1 MSIQQGAATEWRG
14 YWYLPVIAALG
25 YATSVIH
32 VYAIGPFIE
41 PLQAEFGW
49 SRAQISF
56 GLTIS
61 SFISA
66 VFCIPV
72 GMLVDRIG
80 PRRIG
85 LIGVLLMTGAFALLG
100 TTTGTKL
107 NWAVLW
113 AIVAFA
119 TLGVQATVWTSAV
132 NSRFEKSR
140 GLALAITLSGASIS
154 AALFPVLA
162 TWLITA
168 YGWRIG
174 FSGLGGLAEQGDR
187 LLQVDD
193 VDGVALA
200 EDVGLHLRVPA
211 PGLVPEVDAGF
222 QQLFQCDLDQD
233 DSPYR
238 LLNWKRAR
246 APF

>member
-1 MSIQQGAATEWRG
+1 MGTSQGAIAEWRG
-14 YWYLPVIAALG
+14 FWYLPVIAALG

-41 PLQAEFGW
+41 PLQQAFGW

-61 SFISA
+61 SFVSA

-72 GMLVDRIG
+72 GIAVDRIG

-85 LIGVLLMTGAFALLG
+85 LVGVVLMTGAFALLG
-100 TTTGTKL
+100 TTTGSKA
-107 NWAVLW
+107 NWALLW
-113 AIVAFA
+113 TVIAFA

-140 GLALAITLSGASIS
+140 GLALAITLSGASLS

-162 TWLITA
+162 TWLIAA
-168 YGWRIG
+168 YGWRGG
-174 FSGLGGLAEQGDR
+174 FTGLGAIWALLVFPFLLFFFRGAQDQGRASVAELISAGLPR
-187 LLQVDD
+187 
-193 VDGVALA
+193 
-200 EDVGLHLRVPA
+200 RT
-211 PGLVPEVDAGF
+211 
-222 QQLFQCDLDQD
+222 
-233 DSPYR
+233 S
-238 LLNWKRAR
+238 
-246 APF
+246 